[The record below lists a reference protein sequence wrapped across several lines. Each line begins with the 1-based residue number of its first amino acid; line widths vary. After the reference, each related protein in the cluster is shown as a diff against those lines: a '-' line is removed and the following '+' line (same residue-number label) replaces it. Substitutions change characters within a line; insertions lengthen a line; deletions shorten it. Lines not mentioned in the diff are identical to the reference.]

1 MSYYVRPSSHVPS
14 KSNVGRRK
22 AAGLAGRF
30 RRRAGSSARRVAAR
44 ALSLLLV
51 ITLLSTSTPAAVPV
65 LSELA
70 ARGRSELG
78 FWYYAGGLSS
88 AVSKLLMLQ
97 SSGRN
102 ARAQE
107 NQEQRDSR
115 ITRVEIVPGDLT
127 ARVEERIVFAAVAYD
142 QSGVP
147 VGGAGAKWSGRDL
160 GRDNHPVRVTPDGAF
175 TPLATGNYQIIA
187 EVAGKQARITVRV
200 PEGSGHKRGEKP
212 SKVTEFSTRKKPEPE
227 ESASKPR
234 RKRESAGNARRTS
247 DGAEFVNA
255 GHTRDAGDA
264 AEPRTVSYLRTA
276 AAAAALPA
284 DCNDTYNWN
293 ACNYDEIDD
302 PDNTRGTPP
311 GESPDMQA
319 GNGNFQLKAPVL
331 SLPGRG
337 RDLSL
342 VLAYNSRV
350 WTKTGS
356 QITFDIDHDW
366 PAPGWS
372 LGFGRM
378 VNMGMNTGSVLI
390 EPDGT
395 RHGAAGQ
402 VTAYTYGNYRYFDG
416 HTTDGSFIN
425 YTHWGNTTSGLLSG
439 TAQLPNGT
447 TVQYG
452 APGQNAIYPVQIT
465 DANGNYLTITY
476 VNNSGPRI
484 QTVTDTLGRTVSFH
498 YDPNY
503 GLLTAI
509 TGPAVAGHSEP
520 GLPAGVRTL
529 ARLNY
534 RQVNISPSFTGVY
547 PAVSNPY
554 PWMVNAI
561 YYPATGTG
569 YWFGDGDSYVS
580 GYGMLQKVV
589 EQRGMG
595 FSASSL
601 NDPGTVW
608 AGSMT
613 RQNSYNFLLSNIS
626 DAPTYDTLTQT
637 WAGMDSAAA
646 VTRYENYPNA
656 TPRKVVVTMPNLTTS
671 TQYSFNH
678 PGQYDDGLTYLDET
692 RDANGVLLQSSA
704 TQWALG
710 AYESPRPTSVTQTDA
725 RGQATGTE
733 YSYGPN
739 HNQVT
744 EVRNYD
750 YGYVAGGGGNSLL
763 RRTATQYATAQGYL
777 GRHIFN
783 LAQVVEVYAGDGTRA
798 SRTEYQYDGGTPN
811 GGATLAGLPTTA
823 AQHNQASNPY
833 APQYWVDG
841 LCYCMYNE
849 WGYCEWTC
857 DPGYYQTDY
866 DPSTDYR
873 GNLTQVTRYANAEAQ
888 PASGAITET
897 RTYDVTGNVVASGS
911 TCCQQ
916 TSVLFTSATQYGYPQ
931 SETRGSATNAA
942 ARLTTGAV
950 YDFNTGLLV
959 RSTDANGRETVTGYD
974 AAWRTQQVTMPTG
987 ATRGYAYNDA
997 ALTVTETVNLSASE
1011 GGGVSSQTVQ
1021 ILNGL
1026 GKVRQEKALGG
1037 GVWDIVDT
1045 QYDVMGRV
1053 SQQTRPYRTGEAQ
1066 YWNGTSYDALG
1077 RVVSS
1082 QMPDG
1087 TSPQAGSMTRSF
1099 YDEAARP
1106 GAATQGVPGRTVR
1119 VVDAWGRER
1128 WGRYDALERLVEV
1141 VEPDP
1146 DGGGSVTHNAMKT
1159 NYSYNVLGNLTGVA
1173 QGAQTRSFRYD
1184 SLGRL
1189 TRQKLAEAS
1198 ATLDANG
1205 NYVGA
1210 GGYGAAWSEAFAYD
1224 DRSNLTL
1231 RTDAR
1236 GVRTSYNYNGDPL
1249 NRIQSVHYDLTGARE
1264 NLPNSPVA
1272 AAPDVSYG
1280 YMTTGDVTRVSS
1292 VTAGASTQTFSYDDP
1307 EGRQNQSSLTVN
1319 GRAPYLINYVYDS
1332 LGRVRDVRY
1341 PAEYGLYAAPRKLM
1355 HQDFDAGGR
1364 LSGVQMDSVS
1374 YASDIAYNAASQAT
1388 SLKVGPA
1395 NSFQTT
1401 EHYGYNA
1408 QTGLLEHQDVVHA
1421 SQGTL
1426 LNLDYG
1432 YLRPGTADGRTGQL
1446 TKVSNNLDHTKDRG
1460 YEYDAVGRLKR
1471 ATGGQNVNWVQRYT
1485 YDRYGNR
1492 YNTYSFTAEA
1502 YVRNFFQV
1510 AYNRQP
1516 NWNELQQ
1523 WLGGAQAA
1531 YAQGRD
1537 AFRNAM
1543 IDLGNHIFTSQE
1555 YANRGRTD
1563 SQYVY
1568 DLYKAYLYREPDQGG
1583 WDFWTS
1589 MVPPNGRTAVR
1600 NGFAG
1605 SQEFA
1610 LKVEGASPYTPWVAV
1625 ARDGWDAMGY
1635 DQTSNRINYGGY
1647 EYDAAGN
1654 QTRSLGPGGVW
1665 LRYEYDAAG
1674 RLYRV
1679 RNDAGAV
1686 LSTYGYGASNERL
1699 VTEEG
1704 QTRTYYVWRGGAVI
1718 AEYAENVSVNV
1729 PYWSKSYVYLGSRL
1743 LATLT
1748 PSGGTEV
1755 GQYHHPDRLGTR
1767 LVTNASDAGYASQ
1780 ATLPFGTALD
1790 IETSGVPSNRRFT
1803 SYDRAGNTGL
1813 DYAVN
1818 RRYDSA
1824 EGRFTQPDPI
1834 GMAAASLEHPQTL
1847 NLYTYCGNDP
1857 VNRTDHN
1864 GLFWGAIGRFFKKV
1878 FQVLRF
1884 IALVVAVAVLVV
1896 TGVGMI
1902 AAGFAGSFLGGLVA
1916 GSTWAG
1922 LGLLFLGAVIGLKLI
1937 GEVVSHV
1944 REWINACRVPDFAGL
1959 SQARQEELAR
1969 LGVSPTQWN
1978 GLKNK
1983 QRLGYFNITAAIAAV
1998 GLSLFG
2004 WMVDWAAGG
2013 IQQDRVH
2020 FVAGQGATNLRQQV
2034 AGNTRLFHSAPGHEG
2049 YPDSWK
2055 QNVTTRSA
2063 QISFSPDGRKME
2075 VDIDFGGSGTNFL
2088 GTTIHVFEWLAHQFG
2103 HFIGGGSK
2111 TNPYNVAYR
2120 SSWECK

>member
-1 MSYYVRPSSHVPS
+1 MSYHARPSSSVSSQSP
-14 KSNVGRRK
+14 NGRRQSS
-22 AAGLAGRF
+22 GLPGQ
-30 RRRAGSSARRVAAR
+30 RRRGGALRRGALR

-51 ITLLSTSTPAAVPV
+51 LAMLSTSTPAAVPV

-88 AVSKLLMLQ
+88 AAQKFLLLR
-97 SSGRN
+97 GARGN
-102 ARAQE
+102 ARGKEKQE
-107 NQEQRDSR
+107 KQEERDARVS
-115 ITRVEIVPGDLT
+115 RVEILPGDLH
-127 ARVEERIVFAAVAYD
+127 AHVEEQIVFTAVAYD
-142 QSGVP
+142 QDNAPIGGVSP
-147 VGGAGAKWSGRDL
+147 KWGGRDK
-160 GRDNHPVRVTPDGAF
+160 GRNDHPVRVTANGAF
-175 TPLATGNYQIIA
+175 TPLAPGNYHITA
-187 EVAGKQARITVRV
+187 EVAGKVGRVTVHVR
-200 PEGSGHKRGEKP
+200 EEEKGHKRGERP
-212 SKVTEFSTRKKPEPE
+212 AQVIEFSTRKKPE
-227 ESASKPR
+227 SAQSKPA
-234 RKRESAGNARRTS
+234 RKRETARNARETS
-247 DGAEFVNA
+247 GEATVANA
-255 GHTRDAGDA
+255 GYTHDAV
-264 AEPRTVSYLRTA
+264 EPRTVSYLRTA
-276 AAAAALPA
+276 AVAPAAAAALPA
-284 DCNDTYNWN
+284 DCNDIYNWN

-302 PDNTRGTPP
+302 PDNTRGNPP

-356 QITFDIDHDW
+356 QITFDIDHDF

-372 LGFGRM
+372 LGFGKM

-395 RHGAAGQ
+395 RHGAGGQ
-402 VTAYTYGNYRYFDG
+402 VTIYPYGNYRYFDG

-425 YTHWGNTTSGLLSG
+425 YSHWGNTTSGLLSG
-439 TAQLPNGT
+439 TALLPNGT

-484 QTVTDTLGRTVSFH
+484 QTITDTLGRNVSFN
-498 YDPNY
+498 YDPSY
-503 GLLTAI
+503 GLLTSI
-509 TGPAVAGHSEP
+509 TGPAVAGYSEP

-529 ARLNY
+529 VRLNY
-534 RQVNISPSFTGVY
+534 RQVTISPTFNGY
-547 PAVSNPY
+547 YAAVANSNP
-554 PWMVNAI
+554 WVVNAI

-608 AGSMT
+608 PGSMS
-613 RQNSYNFLLSNIS
+613 RQDSYNFLLSNLS

-646 VTRYENYPNA
+646 VTHYENYPNA
-656 TPRKVVVTMPNLTTS
+656 TPRKVIVTLPNGTTS

-692 RDANGVLLQSSA
+692 RDGGTLLQSSA
-704 TQWALG
+704 TQWAPG
-710 AYESPRPTSVTQTDA
+710 AYESPRPTSVTQTDE

-733 YSYGPN
+733 YSYGTAY
-739 HNQVT
+739 NQVT
-744 EVRNYD
+744 ETRNYD

-763 RRTATQYATAQGYL
+763 RRTVTQYATAQGYL
-777 GRHIFN
+777 NRHIYS
-783 LAQVVEVYAGDGTRA
+783 LAQVVEIYAGDGTRA
-798 SRTEYQYDGGTPN
+798 ARTEYQYDGGTPN
-811 GGATLAGLPTTA
+811 GGATLVGLPTTA
-823 AQHNQASNPY
+823 AQHSEAYNPF
-833 APQYWVDG
+833 APQYWVEG
-841 LCYCMYNE
+841 LCYCSYDNE
-849 WGYCEWTC
+849 WGYCQWTC

-866 DPSTDYR
+866 DASTDYR

-888 PASGAITET
+888 PAAGATVET
-897 RTYDVTGNVVASGS
+897 RTYDITGNVVASGS
-911 TCCQQ
+911 SCCQQ
-916 TSVLFTSATQYGYPQ
+916 TSVSFTSATQYAYPQ
-931 SETRGSATNAA
+931 SETRGSGSAQ
-942 ARLTTGAV
+942 LTTSAV
-950 YDFNTGLLV
+950 YDFNTGLVV
-959 RSTDANGRETVTGYD
+959 RNTDANGRETQTSYD
-974 AAWRTQQVTMPTG
+974 AAWRTQQITLPTG

-997 ALTVTETVNLSASE
+997 ALTVTETVSLSAAE
-1011 GGGVSSQTVQ
+1011 GGAVASQTVQ
-1021 ILNGL
+1021 ILNGM
-1026 GKVRQEKALGG
+1026 GKVHQEKALGG

-1045 QYDVMGRV
+1045 QYDQMGRP
-1053 SQQTRPYRTGEAQ
+1053 SQQTRPYRSGEAQ
-1066 YWNGTSYDALG
+1066 QWNKTSYDALG

-1087 TSPQAGSMTRSF
+1087 TTAPNGSATRSF

-1128 WGRYDALERLVEV
+1128 WGRFDALERLVEV

-1146 DGGGSVTHNAMKT
+1146 DGGGSVASNAMKT
-1159 NYSYNVLGNLTGVA
+1159 NYGYNVLGKLTGVT
-1173 QGAQTRSFRYD
+1173 QGAQTRSFKYD

-1205 NYVGA
+1205 NYVGI
-1210 GGYGAAWSEAFAYD
+1210 GGSGAAWSEAFGYD
-1224 DRSNLTL
+1224 DRSNLIS

-1236 GVRTSYNYNGDPL
+1236 GVRSSYNYNGDPL
-1249 NRIQSVHYDLTGARE
+1249 GRLQSIHYDLTGAHE
-1264 NLPNSPVA
+1264 NLANSPIA
-1272 AAPDVSYG
+1272 AAPDVNYG
-1280 YMTTGDVTRVSS
+1280 YATTGDKTRVSS
-1292 VTAGASTQTFSYDDP
+1292 VTAGASTQTYTYGDA
-1307 EGRQNQSSLTVN
+1307 EGRLTAVSITLN
-1319 GRAPYLINYVYDS
+1319 GRSPYLIDYVYDS
-1332 LGRVRDVRY
+1332 LGRTKDMRY
-1341 PAEYGLYAAPRKLM
+1341 PNEYGLYAAPRKLM
-1355 HQDFDAGGR
+1355 HQDFDAASR
-1364 LSGVQMDSVS
+1364 VSGVQMDSVG
-1374 YASDIAYNAASQAT
+1374 YASEIAYNASSQAT

-1408 QTGLLEHQDVVHA
+1408 QTGLLEHQDVTHA
-1421 SQGTL
+1421 TQGTL

-1432 YLRPGTADGRTGQL
+1432 YLRPGTSDARTGQL

-1471 ATGGQNVNWVQRYT
+1471 ATGGQSVNWVQRYN

-1492 YNTYSFTAEA
+1492 SNVYSFTAEQ
-1502 YVRNFFQV
+1502 YVRNFFQS
-1510 AYNRQP
+1510 ALNRQP
-1516 NWNELQQ
+1516 NATEVQT
-1523 WLGGAQAA
+1523 WLGNAQTA
-1531 YAQGRD
+1531 YAQGPGQ
-1537 AFRNAM
+1537 FRTAM
-1543 IDLGNHIFTSQE
+1543 SDLGNYVFTLQE
-1555 YANRGRTD
+1555 YTNRGRTD
-1563 SQYVY
+1563 REYVY
-1568 DLYKAYLYREPDQGG
+1568 DLYKAYLYREPDPGG
-1583 WDFWTS
+1583 WDAWTNA
-1589 MVPPNGRTAVR
+1589 VPPNGRDAVR
-1600 NGFAG
+1600 AGFAY
-1605 SQEFA
+1605 SYEFA
-1610 LKVEGASPYTPWVAV
+1610 LKIEGTSPYTPAVGV
-1625 ARDGWDAMGY
+1625 ARDGWDALGF
-1635 DQTSNRINYGGY
+1635 DPASNRIGYGGY

-1654 QTRSLGPGGVW
+1654 QTRSQGPTGAW

-1679 RNDAGAV
+1679 RDTAGNIV
-1686 LSTYGYGASNERL
+1686 STYAYGAKNERL

-1704 QTRTYYVWRGGAVI
+1704 QTRTYYVWHNGAVI

-1729 PYWSKSYVYLGSRL
+1729 PYWSKSYVYLGNRL

-1748 PSGGTEV
+1748 PSGGMEV

-1767 LVTNASDAGYASQ
+1767 LVTNGWDAGYASQ

-1790 IETSGVPSNRRFT
+1790 NETTAATNRRFT
-1803 SYDRAGNTGL
+1803 SYDRAGSTGL

-1847 NLYTYCGNDP
+1847 NLYAYCGNDP
-1857 VNRTDHN
+1857 INRTDQN

-1884 IALVVAVAVLVV
+1884 IALVVAAVVLVLAGVVAV
-1896 TGVGMI
+1896 
-1902 AAGFAGSFLGGLVA
+1902 A
-1916 GSTWAG
+1916 
-1922 LGLLFLGAVIGLKLI
+1922 LGAPWIGALLIAVGSALAVKLI
-1937 GEVVSHV
+1937 GEAVSHI
-1944 REWINACRVPDFAGL
+1944 REWINACHVPDFSGL
-1959 SQARQEELAR
+1959 SQARQDELAR
-1969 LGVSPTQWN
+1969 LGVTPTQWN

-2013 IQQDRVH
+2013 ILQDRVH
-2020 FVAGQGATNLRQQV
+2020 FIAGQGATNLKQQV
-2034 AGNTRLFHSAPGHEG
+2034 SGNSRLFHPAAGHEG

-2055 QNVTTRSA
+2055 QNVSTRTG
-2063 QISFSPDGRKME
+2063 QFSFSPDGRKME
-2075 VDIDFGGSGTNFL
+2075 VDIDFGGWGSSFGGSFL
-2088 GTTIHVFEWLAHQFG
+2088 HGVEVLEHFFG
-2103 HFIGGGSK
+2103 HIIGGGSK

-2120 SSWECK
+2120 SAWECK

>member
-1 MSYYVRPSSHVPS
+1 MPYYARPSSPVS
-14 KSNVGRRK
+14 SQSNN
-22 AAGLAGRF
+22 
-30 RRRAGSSARRVAAR
+30 RRRPAPGHLRPRLRNAASAARRGALR
-44 ALSLLLV
+44 ALSLTLV
-51 ITLLSTSTPAAVPV
+51 LALLSTSTPAAVPV
-65 LSELA
+65 LKELA

-78 FWYYAGGLSS
+78 FWYYAGGLS
-88 AVSKLLMLQ
+88 AAARKLLVLQ
-97 SSGRN
+97 GAGRN
-102 ARAQE
+102 ARALDKQE
-107 NQEQRDSR
+107 KQEERDARVS
-115 ITRVEIVPGDLT
+115 RVEILPGDLT
-127 ARVEERIVFAAVAYD
+127 AHVEEQIVFTAVAYD
-142 QSGVP
+142 KDNAP
-147 VGGAGAKWSGRDL
+147 IGGARAKWSGRDK
-160 GRDNHPVRVTPDGAF
+160 GRDDHPVRVTQNGAF
-175 TPLATGNYQIIA
+175 TPLAPGNYHITA
-187 EVAGKQARITVRV
+187 EIGGKVGRVTVHV
-200 PEGSGHKRGEKP
+200 KDEEKGHKRGERP
-212 SKVTEFSTRKKPEPE
+212 AQVMEFSTRKKPERAGVEP
-227 ESASKPR
+227 A
-234 RKRESAGNARRTS
+234 RKRETEPAHKRETARNARQS
-247 DGAEFVNA
+247 ADGATFA
-255 GHTRDAGDA
+255 DASYTRDA
-264 AEPRTVSYLRTA
+264 AEPRTVSYMRTA
-276 AAAAALPA
+276 AVKPAAALPA

-302 PDNTRGTPP
+302 PENTRGTPP

-356 QITFDIDHDW
+356 QITFDIDHDF

-372 LGFGRM
+372 LGFGKM
-378 VNMGMNTGSVLI
+378 VNMGMDTGSVLI

-395 RHGAAGQ
+395 RHGAGGQ
-402 VTAYTYGNYRYFDG
+402 VTFYPYGNYRYFDG

-425 YTHWGNTTSGLLSG
+425 YSHWGNTSSGLLSG
-439 TAQLPNGT
+439 TALLPNGT

-484 QTVTDTLGRTVSFH
+484 QTVTDTAGRTVNFN

-503 GLLTAI
+503 GLLTSI
-509 TGPAVAGHSEP
+509 TGPAVAGFAEP
-520 GLPAGVRTL
+520 GMPAGVRTL
-529 ARLNY
+529 VRLNY
-534 RQVNISPSFTGVY
+534 RQVTISPSFNGY
-547 PAVSNPY
+547 YAAVANPY
-554 PWMVNAI
+554 PWVVNAI

-608 AGSMT
+608 PGSMS
-613 RQNSYNFLLSNIS
+613 RQDSYNFLLSNLS
-626 DAPTYDTLTQT
+626 DAPTYDALTQT
-637 WAGMDSAAA
+637 WADMDSAAA
-646 VTRYENYPNA
+646 VTHYENYPNA
-656 TPRKVVVTMPNLTTS
+656 TPRKVIVTLPNGTTS

-678 PGQYDDGLTYLDET
+678 PYQYDDGLTYLDET
-692 RDANGVLLQSSA
+692 KDANGTVLQSSA
-704 TQWALG
+704 TQWEPG
-710 AYESPRPTSVTQTDA
+710 AYESPRPTSVTQTDE

-733 YSYGPN
+733 YSYGAN

-744 EVRNYD
+744 ETRNYD
-750 YGYVAGGGGNSLL
+750 YGYVPGGGNSLL
-763 RRTATQYATAQGYL
+763 RRTVTQYATAQGYL
-777 GRHIFN
+777 NRHIFN
-783 LAQVVEVYAGDGTRA
+783 LTQAVEVYAGDGTRA

-811 GGATLAGLPTTA
+811 GGATLVGLPTTA
-823 AQHNQASNPY
+823 AQHSEAYNPF

-841 LCYCMYNE
+841 LCYCNYDNY

-866 DPSTDYR
+866 DASTDYR

-888 PASGAITET
+888 PASGATVET
-897 RTYDVTGNVVASGS
+897 RTYDITGNVVASGS
-911 TCCQQ
+911 ACCQQ
-916 TSVLFTSATQYGYPQ
+916 TGVSFTSATQYAYPQ
-931 SETRGSATNAA
+931 SETRGSGSAQ
-942 ARLTTGAV
+942 LTTSAV
-950 YDFNTGLLV
+950 YDFNTGLVV
-959 RSTDANGRETVTGYD
+959 RNTDANGRETQTAYD
-974 AAWRTQQVTMPTG
+974 AAWRTQQVTLPTG
-987 ATRGYAYNDA
+987 ATRGYSYNDA
-997 ALTVTETVNLSASE
+997 ALTVTETVSLSAAE
-1011 GGGVSSQTVQ
+1011 GGAVSSQTTQ

-1026 GKVRQEKALGG
+1026 GKVHQEKALGAG
-1037 GVWDIVDT
+1037 GAWDIVDT
-1045 QYDVMGRV
+1045 QYDQMGRV
-1053 SQQTRPYRTGEAQ
+1053 FQQTRPYRSGEAQ
-1066 YWNGTSYDALG
+1066 QWNKTSYDALG
-1077 RVVSS
+1077 RTVSS

-1087 TSPQAGSMTRSF
+1087 TSAPQGSATRSF

-1128 WGRYDALERLVEV
+1128 WGRFDALERLVEV

-1146 DGGGSVTHNAMKT
+1146 DGGGSVSSNAMKT
-1159 NYSYNVLGNLTGVA
+1159 NYSYNVLGKLTGVT
-1173 QGAQTRSFRYD
+1173 QGAQTRSFKYD
-1184 SLGRL
+1184 SMGRL
-1189 TRQKLAEAS
+1189 TRQKTAEAS

-1210 GGYGAAWSEAFAYD
+1210 GGYGAAWSEAFGYD
-1224 DRSNLTL
+1224 DRSNLTA

-1236 GVRTSYNYNGDPL
+1236 GVRSTFNYNGDPL
-1249 NRIQSVHYDLTGARE
+1249 ARLQSIHYDLTGAHE
-1264 NLPNSPVA
+1264 NLANSPIA
-1272 AAPDVSYG
+1272 AAADVTYG
-1280 YMTTGDVTRVSS
+1280 YATAGDVTRVSS
-1292 VTAGASTQTFSYDDP
+1292 VTAGASTQTYAYGDA
-1307 EGRQNQSSLTVN
+1307 EGRLTASSLTVN
-1319 GRAPYLINYVYDS
+1319 GRSSYLIDYVYDS
-1332 LGRVRDVRY
+1332 LGRTKDVRY
-1341 PAEYGLYAAPRKLM
+1341 PNEFGISAAPRKLM
-1355 HQDFDAGGR
+1355 HQDYDAASR
-1364 LSGVQMDSVS
+1364 VSGVQMDSVS
-1374 YASDIAYNAASQAT
+1374 YASEIAYNASSQAT

-1395 NSFQTT
+1395 NSVQTT

-1408 QTGLLEHQDVVHA
+1408 QTGLLEHQDVAHA

-1432 YLRPGTADGRTGQL
+1432 YLRPGTSDARTGQL

-1460 YEYDAVGRLKR
+1460 YEYDAVGRLRR
-1471 ATGGQNVNWVQRYT
+1471 ATGGQNVNWVQRYN

-1492 YNTYSFTAEA
+1492 TNAFSFTAEQ
-1502 YVRNFFQV
+1502 YVRNFFQS
-1510 AYNRQP
+1510 ALNRQP
-1516 NWNELQQ
+1516 NSTELQT
-1523 WLGGAQAA
+1523 WLGNAQAA
-1531 YAQGRD
+1531 YAQGPGQ
-1537 AFRNAM
+1537 FRATM
-1543 IDLGNHIFTSQE
+1543 TDLGNYVFTLQE
-1555 YANRGRTD
+1555 YVNRGRTN
-1563 SQYVY
+1563 QEYVY
-1568 DLYKAYLYREPDQGG
+1568 DLYKAYLSRTADQGG
-1583 WDFWTS
+1583 WDFWTG
-1589 MVPPNGRTAVR
+1589 VVATNGRDAVR
-1600 NGFAG
+1600 AGFSG

-1610 LKVEGASPYTPWVAV
+1610 LKIEGTSPYTPGVAV
-1625 ARDGWDAMGY
+1625 ARDGWDALGF
-1635 DQTSNRINYGGY
+1635 DPASNRIGYGGY

-1654 QTRSLGPGGVW
+1654 QTRSQGPTGAW

-1679 RNDAGAV
+1679 RDDAGNV
-1686 LSTYGYGASNERL
+1686 VSTYGYGAKNERL

-1704 QTRTYYVWRGGAVI
+1704 QTRTYYVWHGGSVI
-1718 AEYAENVSVNV
+1718 AEYQENVYVNV

-1743 LATLT
+1743 LATLA
-1748 PSGGTEV
+1748 PSGGTEI

-1767 LVTNASDAGYASQ
+1767 LVTNGWDAGYASQ

-1790 IETSGVPSNRRFT
+1790 AETSFPTNRRFT
-1803 SYDRAGNTGL
+1803 SYDRAGSTGL

-1824 EGRFTQPDPI
+1824 EGRFTQPDPL

-1847 NLYTYCGNDP
+1847 NLYAYCGNDP
-1857 VNRTDHN
+1857 VNRTDQN

-1884 IALVVAVAVLVV
+1884 IALVVAAVVLVLA
-1896 TGVGMI
+1896 GVVLTAVG
-1902 AAGFAGSFLGGLVA
+1902 APWLGV
-1916 GSTWAG
+1916 
-1922 LGLLFLGAVIGLKLI
+1922 LFFSIGVMLGLKLI
-1937 GEVVSHV
+1937 GEAVSHI
-1944 REWINACRVPDFAGL
+1944 REWINACHVPDFSGL

-1969 LGVSPTQWN
+1969 LGVTPVQWN

-2020 FVAGQGATNLRQQV
+2020 FIAGPGATNLKQQV
-2034 AGNTRLFHSAPGHEG
+2034 AGNTRLFNPAHGHPG

-2055 QNVTTRSA
+2055 QDVTVKSA
-2063 QISFSPDGRKME
+2063 QISFSPDGRQME
-2075 VDIDFGGSGTNFL
+2075 VDIDFGGFGTNVA
-2088 GTTIHVFEWLAHQFG
+2088 GTILHSVEWLSHQLG

-2120 SSWECK
+2120 ASWECK